1 MNFIEQ
7 ANKLT
12 TNKYFLYF
20 IIVLAGSNLL
30 GYLSEKNWKAIIIF
44 ATIGVMMYYLSKNG
58 DHNIPIALIVA
69 IFGTS
74 FLVSILKNR
83 EGIENMD
90 DDMDKLESIDKE
102 LKEGVDALKETD
114 GDVSKAKEIIK
125 KHGASK
131 DKGNMVVPVQEDK
144 QNDETDMNDMTNDDM
159 EYGTPEPFSNQKQGF
174 DNYNYNY
181 FDNVAPLDQEY
192 DNLGNNL
199 SEKLKNDSQRL
210 LVHKMNIGNHIASMS
225 PMMETEKNLLKG
237 FDILNI
243 GESITQFA
251 TEIMPVGLI

>member
-30 GYLSEKNWKAIIIF
+30 GYLSEKNWRAIVIF
-44 ATIGVMMYYLSKNG
+44 ATIGVMMYYLAKNG
-58 DHNIPIALIVA
+58 HHNIPIALIVA

-74 FLVSILKNR
+74 FLVSILKTR

-90 DDMDKLESIDKE
+90 DDMDKLESVDSE
-102 LKEGVDALKETD
+102 LKEGVDALKETE

-125 KHGASK
+125 KHGTSK
-131 DKGNMVVPVQEDK
+131 DKGNIVVPVQEDK
-144 QNDETDMNDMTNDDM
+144 QNDDTDMNDMGDDM
-159 EYGTPEPFSNQKQGF
+159 QFGAPESFSNPTQG
-174 DNYNYNY
+174 YY
-181 FDNVAPLDQEY
+181 FDYAAPLDQEY

-199 SEKLKNDSQRL
+199 REKLKNESQSL
-210 LVHKMNIGNHIASMS
+210 IVHKMNIGNHIASMT

-237 FDILNI
+237 FDLMNI

-251 TEIMPVGLI
+251 TEIMPVGFL

>member
-30 GYLSEKNWKAIIIF
+30 GYLSENNWKAMIIF
-44 ATIGVMMYYLSKNG
+44 VTIGVIMYYLSKNG
-58 DHNIPIALIVA
+58 DHNIPLALIVA

-74 FLVSILKNR
+74 FLVSILKTR

-90 DDMDKLESIDKE
+90 DDMDKLESVDSE
-102 LKEGVDALKETD
+102 LKEGVDALKETE

-125 KHGASK
+125 KHGVSK
-131 DKGNMVVPVQEDK
+131 DKGNIVVPVQEDT
-144 QNDETDMNDMTNDDM
+144 QNDESDMNDMNDDM
-159 EYGTPEPFSNQKQGF
+159 QYGIPEPFSNKKQGF

-210 LVHKMNIGNHIASMS
+210 LVHKMNIGNHIASMK

-237 FDILNI
+237 FDLMNI

-251 TEIMPVGLI
+251 TEIIPASFL